1 MEATEIDRIWD
12 IVNGDLSLVYAKLSE
27 HKALNLALYRMVDD
41 AVDRGTDR
49 KVRKAIDNAI
59 SLLTIQEELFLSL
72 EKIMDSVMNKLTDLA
87 VDSNKGTEWDTQ
99 HTAE

>member
-1 MEATEIDRIWD
+1 MEATEINKIWD

-41 AVDRGTDR
+41 AVDRGTDQ
-49 KVRKAIDNAI
+49 KVRKEIDNAV
-59 SLLTIQEELFLSL
+59 SLLNIQANLFLSL
-72 EKIMDSVMNKLTDLA
+72 EKAMDNILNKLTDMA
-87 VDSNKGTEWDTQ
+87 NGSNKGTKGNTQ